1 MPAAERVMQRNVPTV
16 LSFSTHSNLS
26 VGNILISPVALSRD
40 TVRIALPPPAQ
51 QTSTRSCPLA
61 ARALANAA
69 STDSSLSPSHS
80 PNIAPTPAA
89 AFAPASGFRSK
100 IATLT
105 PAAPHPFSVSRTSQD
120 PPVRADFV

>member
-69 STDSSLSPSHS
+69 STDSSLSTSHS
-80 PNIAPTPAA
+80 QNSAPTSAA
-89 AFAPASGFRSK
+89 SSEERRVGKECVSTCRSR
-100 IATLT
+100 LS
-105 PAAPHPFSVSRTSQD
+105 PYH
-120 PPVRADFV
+120 

>member
-69 STDSSLSPSHS
+69 STDSSLSTSHS
-80 PNIAPTPAA
+80 QNSAPTSAA
-89 AFAPASGFRSK
+89 AFARSEE
-100 IATLT
+100 
-105 PAAPHPFSVSRTSQD
+105 HTSELQSLMRI
-120 PPVRADFV
+120 PYAVFFLNKKNKNR